1 MPTLDK
7 RGAEKALKALRYEI
21 EALDVSSATAALLGR
36 LLEDVENEIDALEPE
51 GD

>member
-7 RGAEKALKALRYEI
+7 RGAEKALKRLRDEI
-21 EALDVSSATAALLGR
+21 EDLDVSEATATNLGR
-36 LLEDVENEIDALEPE
+36 LLEDVENEVDALEPE